1 MKKFYNVFITVIL
14 ITVLLGGLFCGYW
27 TMRPTRAVTEDDG
40 YQRFLSDIEAISKEK
55 HPSNSP
61 AIQKVRE
68 YLVQE
73 FDKIGC
79 TYETDSFIVKNEFSK
94 NFNLTNFLVKL
105 DAKDTDTGVMFV
117 SHYDSVNS
125 SFGAGDDGVGVAAM
139 LETIRQMSDT
149 TDLKNDIYFL
159 FTDGEEQWMLGAKY
173 FTEKYM
179 EYKDK
184 IKLVVN
190 LEARGNEGTLLM
202 FETSDNNKAIIQML
216 NNALSD
222 ITAFSFSAAV
232 YKTMPNNTDLTE
244 FFEEGY
250 PGINFAVVDG
260 GENYHTAMDNFE
272 NLDRDTA
279 YMFYKTTKELAT
291 YLSNADLNNFESSE
305 NAVYFPM
312 LKGNIVIVSQ
322 TLTVVGNIFLLIST
336 LGLFIYLFL
345 KKRVSYV
352 KTMFSLFGTIVSICA
367 GVGFVWLLNKLANSS
382 NLFGELTSENVFQI
396 RATMN
401 LVLMIC
407 IILFVSLWMWF
418 SNRWQGTIGSRS
430 LGTLPVLWLLTA
442 VTTIYFPSIT
452 YLFSIPLF
460 LQLVFIIY
468 YEWYKGR
475 YKTTIGII
483 MLSVSAIVIMILLT
497 PITLVVYQALF
508 VYNRFIEYAYY
519 FTIVEAFFIYSIA
532 SPFSV
537 LLESKKAKRYINSYS
552 KLNE

>member
-1 MKKFYNVFITVIL
+1 MKKYNNVFITVVL
-14 ITVLLGGLFCGYW
+14 ITVLFVGLVCGYW
-27 TMRPTRAVTEDDG
+27 IMSPTKAVIKDDG
-40 YQRFLSDIEAISKEK
+40 YQRFLSDIEVISKEK
-55 HPSNSP
+55 HPSGSP
-61 AIQKVRE
+61 AIQNVRD
-68 YLVQE
+68 YLVQQ

-79 TYETDSFIVKNEFSK
+79 PYEIDSFIMKNEFSK

-105 DAKDTDTGVMFV
+105 DAKDSDSGVMFV

-125 SFGAGDDGVGVAAM
+125 SFGAGDDGVSVAAM

-149 TDLKNDIYFL
+149 KDLKNDIYFL

-173 FTEKYM
+173 FAETYA

-184 IKLVVN
+184 IKLVIN

-202 FETSDNNKAIIQML
+202 FETSNNNKAIVQML

-244 FFEEGY
+244 FLEEGY

-291 YLSNADLNNFESSE
+291 YLAYADLNSFGSSE
-305 NAVYFPM
+305 DAVYFPM
-312 LKGNIVIVSQ
+312 LKGNIVVASQ
-322 TLTVVGNIFLLIST
+322 TITIVVSSLLLIT
-336 LGLFIYLFL
+336 ALALFIYLFI
-345 KKRVSYV
+345 KKRVSFL
-352 KTMFSLFGTIVSICA
+352 KTVFSLLGTIVSICV
-367 GVGFVWLLNKLANSS
+367 GIGFVWLLNKLANSS
-382 NLFGELTSENVFQI
+382 NLLGELTYENVFQI
-396 RATMN
+396 RETMN

-418 SNRWQGTIGSRS
+418 SSRWQGTIGSRI
-430 LGTLPVLWLLTA
+430 LGTFPVLWLLTA
-442 VTTIYFPSIT
+442 ATTIYFPSIT

-460 LQLVFIIY
+460 LQLVFIIF
-468 YEWYKGR
+468 YEWYKGK

-483 MLSVSAIVIMILLT
+483 MLSVSAIVIMILLV

-519 FTIVEAFFIYSIA
+519 FAIVEAFFISSIA
-532 SPFSV
+532 SPFSI
-537 LLESKKAKRYINSYS
+537 LLKDKK
-552 KLNE
+552 